1 MPRIKVLHIITRL
14 DLGGTFEDT
23 LASVLNLDN
32 SKYEVTLS
40 SGPSTALSETL
51 ISRLKQGGVRFVEI
65 KQLRRQINIISDSI
79 ALYRIYRLIK
89 NEKYAIV
96 HTHTS
101 KAGALGRL
109 AAHLAKVPIIIHAP
123 HGHIFYGYYGFF
135 PTQLIILL
143 EKSLASFTDRLITLT
158 QLGKNDHIKFGIA
171 PANKIVPIYS
181 GIELDKFR
189 QFNID
194 IKKKKDQFHLPL
206 DSNLIS
212 VIARLAPVKGHR
224 YFLEAA
230 VRIIEVI
237 PKARFLLIG
246 EGPLRKKLI
255 EQVKR
260 LGLTK
265 EVVFFGGCED
275 IRPFL
280 GISDIVVLPS
290 LNEGMGRI
298 LLQAQACGKPVVAT
312 RVGGV
317 PEVVRDNETGL
328 LVPAGDAAALADAI
342 IYLLKDKEKRRA
354 ISDQA
359 KRWVDSKF
367 SVEAMVKGI
376 ANLYQELIR
385 EKGLESR

>member
-23 LASVLNLDN
+23 LACVLNLDK

-40 SGPSTALSETL
+40 SGPSTALTRTVMHQLNEA
-51 ISRLKQGGVRFVEI
+51 GVRFVEI
-65 KQLRRQINIISDSI
+65 RHLRRQINIINDLV
-79 ALYRIYRLIK
+79 ALFSLFRLIK
-89 NEKYAIV
+89 KEKYIIV

-109 AAHLAKVPIIIHAP
+109 AARSARVPIIIHTP

-135 PTQLIILL
+135 LSWLIMLL
-143 EKSLASFTDRLITLT
+143 ERFLAYFTDRLITLT
-158 QLGKNDHIKFGIA
+158 HLGKADHVKFGIA
-171 PANKIVPIYS
+171 PANKIIPIYS
-181 GIELDKFR
+181 GIELDRFG

-194 IKKKKDQFHLPL
+194 IEKRKQQLHLPL

-230 VRIIEVI
+230 ARIIEVI
-237 PKARFLLIG
+237 PKTRFLLIG
-246 EGPLRKKLI
+246 DGPQRKKLT

-260 LGLTK
+260 LGLTE
-265 EVVFFGGCED
+265 EVAFFGGCED
-275 IRPFL
+275 VRPFL
-280 GISDIVVLPS
+280 AISDIVVLPS

-298 LLQAQACGKPVVAT
+298 LLKAQACGRPVVAT
-312 RVGGV
+312 RVGGI
-317 PEVVRDNETGL
+317 PEVVRDHQTGL
-328 LVPAGDAAALADAI
+328 LVPAGDAVALAEAI
-342 IYLLKDKEKRRA
+342 ISLLKDKEKRRA
-354 ISDQA
+354 ISVQA

-367 SVEAMVKGI
+367 SVEAMVERT